1 MNRTD
6 RLLAIVL
13 ELQSRKIVRAEE
25 LAERFETSVRTIYRD
40 MQALSEANVP
50 VVGAPGQGYSL
61 MEGYFLPP
69 VSLTAAEAVALLL
82 GGEFVQKKLEP
93 NYGVHAVSAN
103 AKIEAV
109 LPEAVRAEAGRI
121 RATMRLLQTP
131 EADAGRMER
140 ENLELVRRALLE
152 RKKIR
157 FRYVKAGPGTEGSRV
172 SERTAAPYGL
182 IYDRGAWLLVAACEL
197 RGDIRHFR
205 VSRMSELCVLACG
218 YELPGGFDLEK
229 YRPADDRELVIL
241 LSADRTI
248 EGRIRESDNYY
259 IDALEEHPDGLH
271 IRMRVRRIEEV
282 LHWIMGWGS
291 AMTVLEPEAL
301 RERIRKEAEKLLK
314 RY

>member
-1 MNRTD
+1 M
-6 RLLAIVL
+6 
-13 ELQSRKIVRAEE
+13 
-25 LAERFETSVRTIYRD
+25 
-40 MQALSEANVP
+40 
-50 VVGAPGQGYSL
+50 
-61 MEGYFLPP
+61 PP

-131 EADAGRMER
+131 EADSRQDGAGKLGAGAPGAPGAE
-140 ENLELVRRALLE
+140 ENPLPLRQSRS
-152 RKKIR
+152 
-157 FRYVKAGPGTEGSRV
+157 GDGGSRV

-229 YRPADDRELVIL
+229 YRV
-241 LSADRTI
+241 
-248 EGRIRESDNYY
+248 GR
-259 IDALEEHPDGLH
+259 
-271 IRMRVRRIEEV
+271 
-282 LHWIMGWGS
+282 
-291 AMTVLEPEAL
+291 
-301 RERIRKEAEKLLK
+301 
-314 RY
+314 

>member
-82 GGEFVQKKLEP
+82 GAEFVQKKLEP
-93 NYGVHAVSAN
+93 NYGIHAASAN

-109 LPEAVRAEAGRI
+109 LPQPVRAEAGRI
-121 RATMRLLQTP
+121 RATMRLLQIP

-140 ENLELVRRALLE
+140 ENLELVRGALLE

-157 FRYVKAGPGTEGSRV
+157 FRYAKAGPGTEGSRV

-205 VSRMSELCVLACG
+205 VSRMSELRVLADG
-218 YELPGGFDLEK
+218 YELPDGFDLEK

-241 LSADRTI
+241 LSADRAI

-282 LHWIMGWGS
+282 LQWIMGWGS

-301 RERIRKEAEKLLK
+301 RERIRNEAEKLLK